1 LAPNPSIWNDKVGNA
16 SQIGGIETAVID
28 NGLSRGM
35 RMAWINTGSGLR
47 YKVLID
53 RAMDIADASY
63 NQFNLAWLSH
73 GGFTPPQPLSDK
85 GLDWLRTFGGGL
97 LNTCGLTHVGGP
109 EKDEY
114 GERGIHGR
122 ISNTPAYVE
131 SIIQSDPAAGK
142 YEMSITGIIK
152 ESNIFGPALELRR
165 TISSTLGSSAIHIH
179 DEITNRGN
187 TAAPHMIL
195 YHCNFGWP
203 LADEGAQL
211 IWKGNMTTREGKEFP
226 NPEAFKVCRD
236 AIPEHNGNGEQV
248 AIIDIEADEKGQ
260 CIAGLHN
267 PKIHLG
273 IAMKFS
279 KLELPWLTNWQHFG
293 KGEYVTG
300 IEPGS
305 HPPIGQAKA
314 RENNTLIFIEP
325 GETRTYN
332 LTIEITT

>member
-1 LAPNPSIWNDKVGNA
+1 MTPNPSIWNDKVGNA

-35 RMAWINTGSGLR
+35 RVAWINTGSGLR

-53 RAMDIADASY
+53 RAMDIADASF

-131 SIIQSDPAAGK
+131 SIIQPDPAAGK
-142 YEMSITGIIK
+142 YDMSITGIIK

-211 IWKGNMTTREGKEFP
+211 IWKGNMTTREGKEFA

>member
-1 LAPNPSIWNDKVGNA
+1 
-16 SQIGGIETAVID
+16 
-28 NGLSRGM
+28 
-35 RMAWINTGSGLR
+35 
-47 YKVLID
+47 
-53 RAMDIADASY
+53 
-63 NQFNLAWLSH
+63 
-73 GGFTPPQPLSDK
+73 
-85 GLDWLRTFGGGL
+85 
-97 LNTCGLTHVGGP
+97 
-109 EKDEY
+109 
-114 GERGIHGR
+114 
-122 ISNTPAYVE
+122 
-131 SIIQSDPAAGK
+131 
-142 YEMSITGIIK
+142 MSITGIIK